1 MHVFLEREVC
11 QRGRYPHET
20 TGRSKVIIRKM
31 TDIQWTYQIFTQSC
45 CWWWWWWWIFQL
57 TIPFLSS
64 HYHLPSA
71 LVLLKESVKL
81 IKCLVFFLS
90 PTSLHSISL
99 SCPLTSYPT
108 NNIFLKVSFSKAS
121 CVRPDLRH
129 LPSLSD
135 LLAAIGILCVGHDAP
150 GKLESIGNFIVL
162 SSLAA
167 SIFLLNAPLKVWTHK
182 PRWEMPPKITDRT
195 FPFVPLDRQWG
206 LSSEHSLAHK

>member
-1 MHVFLEREVC
+1 MMNFSTHHSISQFSLSPSICSSLVKRV
-11 QRGRYPHET
+11 
-20 TGRSKVIIRKM
+20 SKTYKM
-31 TDIQWTYQIFTQSC
+31 SG
-45 CWWWWWWWIFQL
+45 
-57 TIPFLSS
+57 
-64 HYHLPSA
+64 
-71 LVLLKESVKL
+71 
-81 IKCLVFFLS
+81 FFLS

-99 SCPLTSYPT
+99 SCPLISYPT

-121 CVRPDLRH
+121 YVRPDLRH

-182 PRWEMPPKITDRT
+182 PHWETPPKITDHT